1 MESECVKCICV
12 EVQINRS
19 RGQLHCVSAPD
30 LFRRQHVSDFNESRM
45 NCEDS
50 IQVMT
55 LPLSQASRSTLNA
68 VKILKM
74 WRISTALYTGL
85 LKSHALLGAFFPFC
99 TVVGA
104 MRWWRN
110 RTGTVKWNNTSE
122 NPQNCCQYEVKLSP
136 WHFEV
141 TLECGENSAC
151 EAHTLSKYPL
161 NVTT

>member
-1 MESECVKCICV
+1 MRQMYLCRSADKYVEAEASCIV
-12 EVQINRS
+12 SPLRIFSDASTFQI
-19 RGQLHCVSAPD
+19 L
-30 LFRRQHVSDFNESRM
+30 M
-45 NCEDS
+45 NQGW
-50 IQVMT
+50 IVRIPFMT
-55 LPLSQASRSTLNA
+55 LPLRQASRSTLNA

-99 TVVGA
+99 TVVGE

-141 TLECGENSAC
+141 TLECGENSVW
-151 EAHTLSKYPL
+151 EAHTL
-161 NVTT
+161 